1 MPTPRGYTQVVEVTS
16 GRMIFISGQ
25 VALDAA
31 GNMVGAAGLILGTVV
46 LLWGA
51 YGAL

>member
-1 MPTPRGYTQVVEVTS
+1 MKTATNEGIVI
-16 GRMIFISGQ
+16 GRRRF
-25 VALDAA
+25 
-31 GNMVGAAGLILGTVV
+31 MVGAAGLILGTVV